1 MWCPSHKFFYVLLSV
16 TQSLFLLNKTLIK
29 LNTQKKKKK
38 KKKSTYKKEPTS
50 VSEITT

>member
-1 MWCPSHKFFYVLLSV
+1 MERRECIKNYDNI
-16 TQSLFLLNKTLIK
+16 TQSN
-29 LNTQKKKKK
+29 KKKK